1 MYNLGNSDRNLLAS
15 NQEENKYY
23 DENIEIDINDK
34 NNTHSIIAKYIK
46 PGSKCLDVGCGSGY
60 LGKLLIG
67 KNCEVYGI
75 DSDAK
80 ALEISYKKCGYK
92 NVMFFNIADETLDNY
107 KKFFDNDMEFDYII
121 FADVLEHLVDPGSI
135 LAKFATKLSINGEI
149 LTSVP
154 NIAHL
159 DIIRGLINRTFNYNK
174 IGILDNTHLRFFTK
188 NSFAD
193 FIAGINELYNLNF
206 KIKKIGKTINEPWYA
221 DKYLNIN
228 RLLNDDN
235 ELMVLQYV
243 YALKKHTSKVKYEEN
258 IYQDYYKELDNIVAN
273 NIQYKKDIDILKH
286 KIDDKKKELSLSIE
300 KNNNKILKLKKD
312 LSEANEDLS
321 EANKEID
328 NLRRKLE
335 QELIINKNILNS
347 KSWKITK
354 PLRYITSII
363 NKK

>member
-1 MYNLGNSDRNLLAS
+1 MYNLGNSDKNLLVS

-46 PGSKCLDVGCGSGY
+46 PGSKCLDVGCGAGY
-60 LGKLLIG
+60 LGKLLVE

-80 ALEISYKKCGYK
+80 ALEISHKKCGYK
-92 NVMFFNIADETLDNY
+92 SVMFFNIADETQDKY
-107 KKFFDNDMEFDYII
+107 KEFFNSNIKFDYII
-121 FADVLEHLVDPGSI
+121 FADVLEHLVDPGYI
-135 LAKFATKLSINGEI
+135 LAKFAAKLSTDGEI

-154 NIAHL
+154 NVAHL
-159 DIIRGLINRTFNYNK
+159 DIIRGLVNRTFNYNK

-188 NSFAD
+188 NSFVD

-206 KIKKIGKTINEPWYA
+206 KLKKIGKTINEPWYIF
-221 DKYLNIN
+221 KYPNIN
-228 RLLNDDN
+228 KILNDDN

-243 YALKKHTSKVKYEEN
+243 YALKKHTNKVKYEDN
-258 IYQDYYKELDNIVAN
+258 IYRDYYKELDEIVGKSIKYEENI
-273 NIQYKKDIDILKH
+273 
-286 KIDDKKKELSLSIE
+286 DKLNREIEGKNKELSTTIE
-300 KNNNKILKLKKD
+300 KNNSKILKLEKE
-312 LSEANEDLS
+312 LLEANE
-321 EANKEID
+321 EIN
-328 NLRRKLE
+328 NLKRELE
-335 QELIINKNILNS
+335 TELIINQKILNS

-354 PLRYITSII
+354 PLRNITSII